1 MIVSVRESLFWQ
13 NICKNGLTGGGT
25 AESPQLFVPGG
36 RRVVGFL
43 FIQPLILLSSLMEE
57 IGNG

>member
-1 MIVSVRESLFWQ
+1 MIVPVREDSFWQ
-13 NICKNGLTGGGT
+13 SICRNGSTGGGT

-43 FIQPLILLSSLMEE
+43 FTQPLILLSSLMEE
-57 IGNG
+57 TGNG